1 MANSELIRKALLA
14 LLSGKPKVTGKVVAP
29 DPKQLELLG
38 MSPSKRGTLPEE
50 GVGAKARVTDPS
62 EFDSGTNNS
71 HLGIAEPRSNA
82 FQKAAREER
91 KQGIE
96 DDTGP
101 VSAGNVHRDIVVDE
115 DNFQGIAKKGDVI
128 SDNEAMQN
136 TGYTLDELL
145 ADELSLSQ
153 KSRAKKVP
161 RTSEKRPGKL
171 QAESERKPDR
181 EGIDFEGEHHTKEV
195 ERIRNLKGS
204 DAEKRAAIKASGKAA
219 EINREVQDII
229 DLFEKKAKP
238 SLRAPGM
245 FDVNKLSKAD
255 LKDPL
260 VSQLWKA
267 WQTLSTNAK
276 GARVG
281 DPAALERVRAIGRWL
296 TKGTA
301 KEQRE
306 MFPDYDP
313 KRAPIASPSQQVQS
327 FSDQL
332 PNEIVE
338 RTRPANNVLIDIL
351 KSIGQ

>member
-1 MANSELIRKALLA
+1 MKA
-14 LLSGKPKVTGKVVAP
+14 G
-29 DPKQLELLG
+29 D
-38 MSPSKRGTLPEE
+38 
-50 GVGAKARVTDPS
+50 
-62 EFDSGTNNS
+62 
-71 HLGIAEPRSNA
+71 
-82 FQKAAREER
+82 KAAIVATAETTVQLLPQLHLEVPGQSRWR
-91 KQGIE
+91 GQGS
-96 DDTGP
+96 GQ
-101 VSAGNVHRDIVVDE
+101 AGRGNAVAHFR
-115 DNFQGIAKKGDVI
+115 A
-128 SDNEAMQN
+128 SEAARAAAN
-136 TGYTLDELL
+136 TTC
-145 ADELSLSQ
+145 
-153 KSRAKKVP
+153 SR
-161 RTSEKRPGKL
+161 SSGGG
-171 QAESERKPDR
+171 R

-204 DAEKRAAIKASGKAA
+204 DAEKRAAIKASGKAT